1 VSDPAGPRSAMGPV
15 LRGVLL
21 TALAVVVG
29 VTVLSSISRIHS
41 TPSAAA
47 SAATTTTV
55 TAPSRPAN
63 TTTTTLATH
72 PPGSVKVL
80 VANGTATKGVAGKL
94 ATKLHTDGYDT
105 LAPTNTTSTANA
117 SAVYYT
123 AGYQGDA
130 DAVAS
135 AAGLTASAVQPLT
148 SSVTVP
154 TSSAEI
160 VVVVGPDLAA
170 NL

>member
-1 VSDPAGPRSAMGPV
+1 MSEPTGPASEMGPLV
-15 LRGVLL
+15 RGVLL
-21 TALAVVVG
+21 TALAVAVG
-29 VTVLSSISRIHS
+29 IGVLSSISRIHS
-41 TPSAAA
+41 TPTAAA
-47 SAATTTTV
+47 STTTTTT
-55 TAPSRPAN
+55 TAPSRS

-72 PPGSVKVL
+72 PPASVKVL
-80 VANGTATKGVAGKL
+80 VANGTNTKGVAGLL

-105 LAPTNTTSTANA
+105 LAPTNTTSGASA

-123 AGYQGDA
+123 SGYQGDA

-135 AAGLTASAVQPLT
+135 ASGLTSASVLPLT
-148 SSVTVP
+148 AAAPVP
-154 TSSAEI
+154 TSGAEV

>member
-1 VSDPAGPRSAMGPV
+1 MSEPSGPRSEMGPV

-21 TALAVVVG
+21 TALAVAVG
-29 VTVLSSISRIHS
+29 VGVLSSISRIHS
-41 TPSAAA
+41 TPSAAV
-47 SAATTTTV
+47 STPPTTTA
-55 TAPSRPAN
+55 APPSSS

-80 VANGTATKGVAGKL
+80 VANGTSTKGVAGKL
-94 ATKLHTDGYDT
+94 ATKLHNDGYDT
-105 LAPTNTTSTANA
+105 LAPTNTTSNANA

-123 AGYQGDA
+123 TGYQGDA

-135 AAGLTASAVQPLT
+135 ASGLTSSAVQPLT

-154 TSSAEI
+154 TSSAQI

>member
-1 VSDPAGPRSAMGPV
+1 VSEPTGPRSEMGPV

-21 TALAVVVG
+21 TALAVAVG
-29 VTVLSSISRIHS
+29 VGVLSSISRIHS
-41 TPSAAA
+41 TPSAAV
-47 SAATTTTV
+47 STPPTTTRS
-55 TAPSRPAN
+55 APTS

-72 PPGSVKVL
+72 PPSSVKVL
-80 VANGTATKGVAGKL
+80 VANGTSTKGVAGTL
-94 ATKLHTDGYDT
+94 AAKLHTDGYDT

-123 AGYQGDA
+123 TGYQGDA

-135 AAGLTASAVQPLT
+135 AAGLTSSAVQSLT

-154 TSSAEI
+154 SSSAEV
-160 VVVVGPDLAA
+160 VVVVGPDLASR
-170 NL
+170 L